1 MGIPAAFPIATPSL
15 LIVVVARPWLRS
27 LFWKLL
33 IRLVLSRIILVLGH
47 FPATIVVGHFPATIV
62 VLMMVLLGPLALSHG
77 HGSVGSLGLKS
88 WACGH
93 NNFDA
98 DSVEDDTGHESFH
111 CNHGNL
117 GGNPCQKIG
126 RLN

>member
-15 LIVVVARPWLRS
+15 LIIVVARPWLQS
-27 LFWKLL
+27 LFCKLL
-33 IRLVLSRIILVLGH
+33 IRLVLSRIILVL
-47 FPATIVVGHFPATIV
+47 GHFPATIV